1 MGKLNIVLSLGVLGL
16 ATFLSVSSSAQTTNS
31 ESVPEK
37 LSAQLSAL
45 NKKALAGD
53 TKAQL
58 RMGLAFEF
66 GQGVAKNLDRAMHW
80 YHLAADRGDPI
91 AQTDL
96 GYLYETGGSG
106 PKDPAE
112 AAKWYLRAAV
122 SGLTRAK
129 FNLGVLF
136 LTGAGVQK
144 SDEEA
149 AHWIGE
155 AADDGCPSAL
165 LAMSYLYANGQG
177 VSLDPQKAQELS
189 RKASKNSDSKMCMT
203 LSRPSVSSDSA
214 ALRQLTSGGLQVEP
228 APASGGLQVEP
239 AAASPRGRIISPS
252 THP

>member
-1 MGKLNIVLSLGVLGL
+1 MGSFKVSLGLQVLGL
-16 ATFLSVSSSAQTTNS
+16 AVLLSICASAQSPNS
-31 ESVPEK
+31 GSTPEK
-37 LSAQLSAL
+37 LSGQLATL

-66 GQGVAKNLDRAMHW
+66 GQGVARNLDKAMHW

-106 PKDPAE
+106 AKDPAE

-122 SGLTRAK
+122 SGFTRAK
-129 FNLGVLF
+129 FNLGVLY
-136 LTGAGVQK
+136 LQGAGVQK
-144 SDEEA
+144 SEEEA

-155 AADDGCPSAL
+155 AADDGCPSAIAAL
-165 LAMSYLYANGQG
+165 SYLYATGSG

-189 RKASKNSDSKMCMT
+189 QKAAKKSDSKMC
-203 LSRPSVSSDSA
+203 LSLSPQPLVSSDSA
-214 ALRQLTSGGLQVEP
+214 AVRK
-228 APASGGLQVEP
+228 
-239 AAASPRGRIISPS
+239 
-252 THP
+252 